1 MRSLIA
7 IAVIAISFG
16 SLPSN
21 GLAQT
26 GEQIGEFID
35 RGLERVRHTWGE
47 IRQSIDELGVQGRVY
62 GRLRWDKALTETQ
75 IDITVEDQ
83 EVVVLSGLVK
93 DEETRQKAIK
103 LAEDTVG
110 VAKVI
115 DRLHIDEPRQEPATA
130 PNE

>member
-7 IAVIAISFG
+7 IAVVAISFG

-21 GLAQT
+21 GSAQT

-47 IRQSIDELGVQGRVY
+47 IRHSIDELGVQGRVY
-62 GRLRWDKALTETQ
+62 GRLRWDKALAETR

-110 VAKVI
+110 VAEVI
-115 DRLHIDEPRQEPATA
+115 DRLQIDEPRQEPATA